1 MKKLNLKNIKM
12 IKNQKNYSLNSII
25 VIIFITILIFSSTI
39 FCIEFLNLGSKFQVY
54 ISKNNNDIPLHK
66 TNYYGKVLNFSPYS
80 NSDTKYIHP
89 YVPWSLPWKKDDIK
103 NVNNEFI
110 NLNERGLRIN
120 PYLSPKKEFTGLLTG
135 GSVAFGYYASS
146 DKKTPAAMLTKDT
159 NFNIHNLNGPS
170 WNSYQELAAIL
181 NFNDRYD
188 FVISYS
194 ASNDLSIFCAYTSKN
209 ELKENYPDAT
219 ERFFELS
226 NHVSTIQ
233 SSIYEMDFKS
243 IIKFSLVN
251 TIPETLKLFFTAKN
265 YKKDIEKK
273 KIKSINK
280 NECIDDNKINKD
292 NVKIVID
299 KFLENQKKIRKIAKI
314 NQAEHFLILQAN
326 FFDQNSN
333 SNTTLVNNKL
343 LDYYYNEILTS
354 DFCKKNCYNFHNIFS
369 NKKAISSYMN
379 NQTGIYKNEIFI
391 DTAHLSDLGNEF
403 LAENILFI
411 LNKNF
416 DKK

>member
-273 KIKSINK
+273 K
-280 NECIDDNKINKD
+280 
-292 NVKIVID
+292 
-299 KFLENQKKIRKIAKI
+299 
-314 NQAEHFLILQAN
+314 
-326 FFDQNSN
+326 
-333 SNTTLVNNKL
+333 
-343 LDYYYNEILTS
+343 
-354 DFCKKNCYNFHNIFS
+354 
-369 NKKAISSYMN
+369 
-379 NQTGIYKNEIFI
+379 
-391 DTAHLSDLGNEF
+391 
-403 LAENILFI
+403 
-411 LNKNF
+411 LNL
-416 DKK
+416 